1 MKVILLE
8 DVKNVGKKDSV
19 VDVKDGYA
27 KNFLL
32 KLNKAKLY
40 TDTSKAILKNHL
52 AELDAEEQKRRDQA
66 IELKNKIEQVQLVF
80 ALKLNNN
87 KVSGLISH
95 KAIIEALNEKHG
107 IKIDKFMLVSDNLS
121 IGRHIL
127 KVKLY
132 KDIVASLAIL
142 VEQE

>member
-52 AELDAEEQKRRDQA
+52 AELDAEEQKRRHQA

-107 IKIDKFMLVSDNLS
+107 IKIDKFMLVGDNLS
-121 IGRHIL
+121 IGRHVL